1 MALAV
6 LVLLCPLVVSGHVPP
21 RGLVTG
27 TVYHIGGVGSGLR
40 GPGPPVVF
48 ERAGSWMEFDTAV
61 DSDGRYSATLPP
73 GRYRIL
79 APYASWLIPGLH
91 PDPVT
96 NASVSAYLD
105 LVLSQHG
112 QEPPEVTVVA
122 GEHVTV
128 DAAFSTP

>member
-6 LVLLCPLVVSGHVPP
+6 LLLLCPLVVSGHLPP

-27 TVYHIGGVGSGLR
+27 TVYKMSASDKGLR
-40 GPGPPVVF
+40 APGPTLVF
-48 ERAGSWMEFDTAV
+48 QQAGSWMEFDTAA
-61 DSDGRYSATLPP
+61 DPDGRYSATLPP

-96 NASVSAYLD
+96 NASVSAYLA

-112 QEPPEVTVVA
+112 QEPPVVTIVA

-128 DAAFSTP
+128 DAAFSSP

>member
-1 MALAV
+1 MSA
-6 LVLLCPLVVSGHVPP
+6 SDQ
-21 RGLVTG
+21 
-27 TVYHIGGVGSGLR
+27 GLR
-40 GPGPPVVF
+40 AHGPTLVF
-48 ERAGSWMEFDTAV
+48 QQAGSWMEFDAAV
-61 DSDGRYSATLPP
+61 GSDGRYSATLPP

-96 NASVSAYLD
+96 YASVSAYLA

-112 QEPPEVTVVA
+112 QEPPVVTVVA